1 MAQSQQ
7 NAVVY
12 VRLYG
17 WYKQVIGYVRTT
29 TKTTKQINLITI

>member
-17 WYKQVIGYVRTT
+17 WYKQVAS
-29 TKTTKQINLITI
+29 NLAGCVDSNEQVNKL

>member
-1 MAQSQQ
+1 MARSQQ
-7 NAVVY
+7 ITAAY
-12 VRLYG
+12 VQFYG